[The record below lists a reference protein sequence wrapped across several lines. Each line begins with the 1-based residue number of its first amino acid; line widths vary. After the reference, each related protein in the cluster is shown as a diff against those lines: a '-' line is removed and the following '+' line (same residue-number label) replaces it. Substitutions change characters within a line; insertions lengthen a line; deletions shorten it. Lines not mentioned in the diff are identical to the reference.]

1 MQEGNLMKKVIA
13 LIMTAVIVLG
23 LCAYDFQC
31 YESHLTVFAKG
42 TAEEMHAKYVEM
54 LGAIK

>member
-1 MQEGNLMKKVIA
+1 MKKIIA
-13 LIMTAVIVLG
+13 LIMIAMIVLG